1 MKKKFEMT
9 CTDLFVVFLQKKKP
23 ELKPN
28 REKISTIYK
37 NKKEMQER
45 EKPCEGVGGNPV
57 L

>member
-1 MKKKFEMT
+1 MT

-28 REKISTIYK
+28 REKIPTIYK